1 MGVDVRGFVFI
12 KDQKDPYETIDKVK
26 KGVEEYY
33 REKLIEAIKKE
44 HPNDYNSYR
53 ILRGV
58 LNDEESEKFRSPDVR
73 YASDGLFKASL
84 SFASDIDVD
93 GSERRV
99 VTFITKVNSN
109 DNKNNDDRMGVE
121 VEDNKKLEEYKNGVW
136 ISMGHSGSA
145 PEIITSILKQFGDEH
160 PSYLIRNDCADSFNP
175 DSKNVVKIGSHS
187 EKLSPVEI
195 SEEEYAPIRKEEI
208 KELKEYVL
216 SRHTKDAEEPKAKS
230 RRMKP

>member
-1 MGVDVRGFVFI
+1 MGVDVKGFVFI

-33 REKLIEAIKKE
+33 REKLIESIKKE
-44 HPNDYNSYR
+44 YPNDYNSYR

-58 LNDEESEKFRSPDVR
+58 LSEEEGEKFRSPDVR

-84 SFASDIDVD
+84 SFASDIDLD

-99 VTFITKVNSN
+99 VTFITNVNSK

-121 VEDNKKLEEYKNGVW
+121 TEDNAKLEEYNNGVW

-175 DSKNVVKIGSHS
+175 DNKNVVKIGSNS

-195 SEEEYAPIRKEEI
+195 SEEEYAPIRNEEL
-208 KELKEYVL
+208 KELKDYVL
-216 SRHTKDAEEPKAKS
+216 SKQAIEPEKPKQKS
-230 RRMKP
+230 RGIKP